1 MATRVLSKD
10 DDKLRPRHFVNISRI
25 SAVTDPSNIL
35 FDSRVLEPPDRVLV
49 EKIDREGFTTALLVR
64 PDGEDYGTIDGRR
77 RRAAARELVRIYA
90 EHGVDRDFTGPI
102 SVPDSVFGEMTLH
115 GRGLDRAAGF
125 VGVFVEVVNVSDAEA
140 FDLMIGANESAK
152 PYTDLQRAALI
163 QRATE
168 IAVRVDGVY
177 RVRTLAEACKPFN
190 LSSSQGGQLLKLL
203 RTDDI
208 VQARVDSGEMQVSA
222 AAALSELP
230 REQQRQVVAE
240 ADAAGQ
246 KVTTNRAKMAA
257 RPDGPMPASTRQQ
270 VCRFIFDDRASWKQA
285 SANLDN
291 MKALFGFFATG
302 EKDVFSYS
310 PRMERLVEEVTTAV
324 KEKRKPKSVEAV
336 TQFDEE

>member
-1 MATRVLSKD
+1 MATRVLNKD
-10 DDKLRPRHFVNISRI
+10 DDKLRPRHFVNILRI

-35 FDSRVLEPPDRVLV
+35 FDSRVLEPPDRVLI

-64 PDGEDYGTIDGRR
+64 PDGEDYGVIAGRR
-77 RRAAARELVRIYA
+77 RRAAARELVRLYA
-90 EHGVDRDFTGPI
+90 AHGVDREFGGPV
-102 SVPDSVFGEMTLH
+102 SVVDEIFGEITLH

-125 VGVFVEVVNVSDAEA
+125 VGVFVEVVNASDVEA
-140 FDLMIGANESAK
+140 FDLMIGENESAK

-168 IAVRVDGVY
+168 IAVRIDGVY
-177 RVRTLAEACKPFN
+177 RARTLAEACKPFN
-190 LSSSQGGQLLKLL
+190 ITSSQGGQLLKLL

-246 KVTTNRAKMAA
+246 KVTTDRAKMAA
-257 RPDGPMPASTRQQ
+257 RPDGPMPAATRQQ
-270 VCRFIFDDRASWKQA
+270 VGRFIFDDRQAWKRA
-285 SANLDN
+285 TADLDA
-291 MKALFGFFATG
+291 MKALFGFLVTG
-302 EKDVFSYS
+302 ERDTFSYS
-310 PRMERLVEEVTTAV
+310 PRMEVLVDEVTAAVREKRRPKKVESV
-324 KEKRKPKSVEAV
+324 KE
-336 TQFDEE
+336 FDEE